1 MRENSQ
7 KIIYI
12 LTENIL
18 LKKIFVH
25 PLGLKQNCIAGTK
38 RANPSWQY
46 RSILLARVAKHSAG
60 FGSSCPLTELV

>member
-46 RSILLARVAKHSAG
+46 RSI
-60 FGSSCPLTELV
+60 